1 MKKVSIIT
9 SVYNCEEYMEYFLE
23 NIIKQTIFKECE
35 LIIINAASQQN
46 EDSIIKNYCKRFDN
60 IKYTK
65 LNADPGLYA
74 VWNLCIENSSA
85 RYITNANTDDCKA
98 DWCLEEQCLTLDQNP
113 SIDLVY
119 GETLETHN
127 ELETFNNNS
136 HYRIFPCYEF
146 SLESLLQNNSPHSSP
161 MWRRSM
167 HEKYGH
173 FDPSYK
179 YCGDYEMWVRAAR
192 QKSIFKK
199 INCPLSLYYRNK
211 KGLSTKKE
219 NIKPAIK
226 EIERIK
232 NTKIEN

>member
-9 SVYNCEEYMEYFLE
+9 SVYNCEEYIEYFLE
-23 NIIKQTIFKECE
+23 NIIKQTIFNDCE
-35 LIIINAASQQN
+35 LIMINAASQQN
-46 EDSIIKNYCKRFDN
+46 EEPIINKFCEKFKNINYF
-60 IKYTK
+60 K
-65 LNADPGLYA
+65 LNSDPGLYA

-85 RYITNANTDDCKA
+85 PYITNANTDDCKA
-98 DWCLEEQCLTLDQNP
+98 EWCLEEQSLHLDQNP
-113 SIDLVY
+113 NIDLVY
-119 GETLETHN
+119 GETLETYGK
-127 ELETFNNNS
+127 LETFDKNNAF
-136 HYRIFPCYEF
+136 RIFPCYEF
-146 SLESLLQNNSPHSSP
+146 SLKSLLKNNSPHSSP

-199 INCPLSLYYRNK
+199 INSPLSLYYRNE
-211 KGLSTKKE
+211 KGLSTKQE
-219 NIKPAIK
+219 NIKPALK

-232 NTKIEN
+232 NIKIEN